1 MRQPAADGE
10 LGSFLRSTSQAPL
23 QYAFARY
30 SAGRGV
36 VGECVGDRVGDRVKA
51 AGGHVG
57 ATVGIDE
64 LGKLFGAKVVTV
76 EEI

>member
-10 LGSFLRSTSQAPL
+10 LGSFLRSTSQAPV

-36 VGECVGDRVGDRVKA
+36 VGGCVGDRVGDRVNA

-57 ATVGIDE
+57 ATVGIAE
-64 LGKLFGAKVVTV
+64 PGRMFGAKVVTV